1 MQTLKMQ
8 IFADKCFSKSMTGNK
23 IIPLNKL
30 VDTNDMNHI
39 LKSKKQTLI
48 QTKDLVYY
56 LTALSF
62 KSNTLLKTISH
73 IP

>member
-39 LKSKKQTLI
+39 LKSKKA
-48 QTKDLVYY
+48 DPH
-56 LTALSF
+56 
-62 KSNTLLKTISH
+62 SN
-73 IP
+73 